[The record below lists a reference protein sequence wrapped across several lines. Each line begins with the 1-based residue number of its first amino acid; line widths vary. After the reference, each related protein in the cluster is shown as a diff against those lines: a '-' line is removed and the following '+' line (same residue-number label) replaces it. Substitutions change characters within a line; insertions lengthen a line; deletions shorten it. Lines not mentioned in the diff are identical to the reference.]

1 VQEVGAAEATAVA
14 APAAEG
20 QAFGASRILLV
31 EDNEVNQELTLAL
44 LEGWGL
50 IPDLAKDGLE
60 ALDALRRQKYDLV
73 LMDIQMPNLDGIQA
87 TVALRKP
94 ESGVLDC
101 RVPVVAMTAHV
112 MREDRQRCLDAGMDG
127 YLTKPVEP
135 SALLEIL
142 SRYLPKAGVR
152 EERDDLLSAFEPEA
166 FLKRLMG
173 SRKAAGRILAL
184 FLTSTPPVL
193 EAVRAAAAAGNWE
206 QAGRKLHL
214 LAGSCATVSA
224 TRLYAL
230 TRDLEELVKRGEVA
244 EVASSLLHLPL
255 AFEQFHAVA
264 TLFLA
269 ESPTATPAPVTPA
282 PGLRDDGGM
291 EA

>member
-1 VQEVGAAEATAVA
+1 
-14 APAAEG
+14 
-20 QAFGASRILLV
+20 
-31 EDNEVNQELTLAL
+31 
-44 LEGWGL
+44 
-50 IPDLAKDGLE
+50 
-60 ALDALRRQKYDLV
+60 
-73 LMDIQMPNLDGIQA
+73 
-87 TVALRKP
+87 
-94 ESGVLDC
+94 
-101 RVPVVAMTAHV
+101 
-112 MREDRQRCLDAGMDG
+112 
-127 YLTKPVEP
+127 
-135 SALLEIL
+135 
-142 SRYLPKAGVR
+142 
-152 EERDDLLSAFEPEA
+152 
-166 FLKRLMG
+166 MG

-193 EAVRAAAAAGNWE
+193 EAVRAAAAAGDWE